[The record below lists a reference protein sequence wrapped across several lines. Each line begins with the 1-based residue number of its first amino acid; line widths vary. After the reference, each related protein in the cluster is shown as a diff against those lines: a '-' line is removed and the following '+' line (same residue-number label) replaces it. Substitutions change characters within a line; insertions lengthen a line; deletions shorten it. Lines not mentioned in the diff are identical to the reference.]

1 LADKCGALKKGQM
14 VTVTGRLR
22 VRKWEKDGKQNY
34 ATEIAANDVRFFA
47 KKEEQD
53 SGTDNSDIPF

>member
-1 LADKCGALKKGQM
+1 M

-34 ATEIAANDVRFFA
+34 ATEIAANDVRFFV
-47 KKEEQD
+47 KKEEQQSDMGDD
-53 SGTDNSDIPF
+53 SVPF